1 MNILFVADVSISQ
14 VIGGAERVLL
24 EQSTRLTNRGHD
36 VHILTRELRSHEQIY
51 EVIHGVNEW
60 RYNVNPKGNAISF
73 IKNTLQNSKKLFE
86 SLQDQYKFEC
96 LNFHQPF
103 SAIGVLQSPFSK
115 NIRKVYTCHSLSF
128 EEYITRNVKP
138 KGFAEKTLY
147 LFNIFTRRYL
157 EKSVLKKSDKIIALS
172 QFTQDKLSSAHQ
184 VSPQKVA
191 VIPGGVD
198 LKRFQPADDKM
209 AIRRRLN
216 IPSQKLILFTV
227 RNLVQRMGLENLIM
241 AIQKVIKNTPDIY
254 LILGGEGPLKNDLVV
269 LAQKLGVEN
278 YIRFAGFI
286 PEEELVKYYQMADIF
301 VLPTRELE
309 GFGLVTLEAMA
320 CGEPVLGTPVGGTK
334 EILGKFDPDFLFED
348 TSPDAM
354 AKLILGKYRLINDN
368 PEKWNDL
375 SKRCR
380 NFVEENYS
388 WEKNIDSLE
397 KIFYGG
403 R

>member
-1 MNILFVADVSISQ
+1 M
-14 VIGGAERVLL
+14 
-24 EQSTRLTNRGHD
+24 
-36 VHILTRELRSHEQIY
+36 
-51 EVIHGVNEW
+51 
-60 RYNVNPKGNAISF
+60 
-73 IKNTLQNSKKLFE
+73 
-86 SLQDQYKFEC
+86 
-96 LNFHQPF
+96 
-103 SAIGVLQSPFSK
+103 
-115 NIRKVYTCHSLSF
+115 
-128 EEYITRNVKP
+128 
-138 KGFAEKTLY
+138 
-147 LFNIFTRRYL
+147 
-157 EKSVLKKSDKIIALS
+157 
-172 QFTQDKLSSAHQ
+172 
-184 VSPQKVA
+184 
-191 VIPGGVD
+191 
-198 LKRFQPADDKM
+198 
-209 AIRRRLN
+209 
-216 IPSQKLILFTV
+216 
-227 RNLVQRMGLENLIM
+227 QRMGLENLIM